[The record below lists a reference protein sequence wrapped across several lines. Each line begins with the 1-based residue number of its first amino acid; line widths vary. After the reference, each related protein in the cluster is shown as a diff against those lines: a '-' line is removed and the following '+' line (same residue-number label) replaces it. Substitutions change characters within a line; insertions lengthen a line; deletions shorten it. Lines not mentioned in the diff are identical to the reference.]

1 MIVIIVLIILSAITI
16 ITLTGEN
23 GLVNRAKTVGEENK
37 YATAEEKVKLAV
49 IASVGENA
57 NLDKALL
64 KENVNNI
71 EGLQSQVSEINYDL
85 TIIVDGYEFKI
96 TELGKVTGIG
106 VVNKL
111 PENTPTTDAGTEV
124 AIKDSWG
131 TEAMR
136 VVKTENGEEKEIT
149 KVATVYAVSGGE
161 GETVPVPYGFYYVG
175 GTVNSGV
182 VISDNAKDKNKYVGQ
197 EDVGKDLEGNQFVWI
212 PCSIENYKKYN
223 WGYEATTFNKI
234 TNTAEEIQIKKYGG
248 FYVGRYEAG
257 TSQVILKNGK
267 KIGDERLT
275 TGWQNN
281 SYTIEKVTEES
292 KPTTKANEI
301 PYYHVSTEIAETM
314 SKRMYDTNYVYSG
327 LITGTQWDVMINFLS
342 NETDKSEVNALDAS
356 KYSDLKAESTWGNY
370 YNTTL
375 NNCEGKY
382 CNFNEHGS
390 MISDWEENTTKTN
403 RVSAF
408 TLLTT
413 GATEE
418 VKRKNLYDV
427 AGNLWECVQETA
439 GTAGTHYSIRGGCCF
454 NPYAVKCV
462 CCRDY
467 INFTEAN
474 CSQGFRPVLYIF

>member
-1 MIVIIVLIILSAITI
+1 M
-16 ITLTGEN
+16 
-23 GLVNRAKTVGEENK
+23 
-37 YATAEEKVKLAV
+37 
-49 IASVGENA
+49 ASIGENA

-64 KENVNNI
+64 KENVNKI

-96 TELGKVTGIG
+96 TELGKVTGTG

-212 PCSIENYKKYN
+212 PCNIENYKKYN
-223 WGYEATTFNKI
+223 WGYANNSFDTR
-234 TNTAEEIQIKKYGG
+234 TNVAEETQIIKYDG

-257 TSQVILKNGK
+257 TSEVTLKDGK
-267 KIGDERLT
+267 KIGDEKIIGMT
-275 TGWQNN
+275 NDC
-281 SYTIEKVTEES
+281 YVIDKVTAES

-301 PYYHVSTEIAETM
+301 PYNHVNVEIAEIM
-314 SKRMYDTNYVYSG
+314 SRRMYNTNYVHSG
-327 LITGTQWDVMINFLS
+327 LITGTQWDVMINFMS
-342 NETDKSEVNALDAS
+342 DEIDKSEVNASDAS
-356 KYSDLKAESTWGNY
+356 KYTDLKTNCTWGNY
-370 YNTTL
+370 YNTTI
-375 NNCEGKY
+375 NNCGGKY
-382 CNFNEHGS
+382 CLIDGNGS
-390 MISDWEENTTKTN
+390 MVSDWEENVNKTN
-403 RVSAF
+403 NNSGYR

-413 GATEE
+413 GSTEE
-418 VKRKNLYDV
+418 VKKKNLYDV
-427 AGNLWECVQETA
+427 AGNLYEFVQETA
-439 GTAGTHYSIRGGCCF
+439 VYSGVYSSLRSGSFWEVYGTAPACFRGRIGF
-454 NPYAVKCV
+454 NSPNT
-462 CCRDY
+462 D
-467 INFTEAN
+467 F
-474 CSQGFRPVLYIF
+474 GFRPVLYIK